1 MNEIFKSVINFFNLP
16 YEGIIEEYI
25 EKVRHININ
34 GYSTDVDKNIILKK
48 DNVIVIVELVLNSIV
63 IITND
68 VSFQYYSFNSINNL
82 FFKRI
87 SHIIH
92 NKRNGFQKDERTT
105 LNGFYSFKSSF
116 WNFEKILI

>member
-48 DNVIVIVELVLNSIV
+48 VNPTIQ
-63 IITND
+63 
-68 VSFQYYSFNSINNL
+68 FQ
-82 FFKRI
+82 
-87 SHIIH
+87 
-92 NKRNGFQKDERTT
+92 GW
-105 LNGFYSFKSSF
+105 G
-116 WNFEKILI
+116 